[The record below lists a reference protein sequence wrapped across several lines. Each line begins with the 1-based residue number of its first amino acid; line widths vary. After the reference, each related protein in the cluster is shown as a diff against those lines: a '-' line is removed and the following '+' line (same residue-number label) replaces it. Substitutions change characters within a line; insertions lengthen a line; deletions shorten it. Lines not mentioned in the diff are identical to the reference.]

1 MYGLRYFF
9 ITLGTL
15 PFFFLGAG
23 VLNNVNELQEILATS
38 SFWEVDVIN
47 ALQNMFSLVLGGWAK
62 WLFIILAFFVL
73 FSTLLSGTAAFTRT
87 ISDYLISMGLVK
99 EKEDTRNNL
108 IKLGCLW
115 NTFPIRVVLLYS
127 SKSINFIAY
136 CGYLGSIRLAYSKY
150 RCAVFNQQVRTCFAA
165 KTFNNNYSLDQFDF
179 TIEYGCLNHL

>member
-1 MYGLRYFF
+1 MAYTYWCLEKGYAGSKSDNIEETQNWIKTMQTDVWVTVFF

-38 SFWEVDVIN
+38 SFWEVDVIS

-99 EKEDTRNNL
+99 EKEDTRNIL
-108 IKLGCLW
+108 I
-115 NTFPIRVVLLYS
+115 
-127 SKSINFIAY
+127 
-136 CGYLGSIRLAYSKY
+136 
-150 RCAVFNQQVRTCFAA
+150 
-165 KTFNNNYSLDQFDF
+165 
-179 TIEYGCLNHL
+179 